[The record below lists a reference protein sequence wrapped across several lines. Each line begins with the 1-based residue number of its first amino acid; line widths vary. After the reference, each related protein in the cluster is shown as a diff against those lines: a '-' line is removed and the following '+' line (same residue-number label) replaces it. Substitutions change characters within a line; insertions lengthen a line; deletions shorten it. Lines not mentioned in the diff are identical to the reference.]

1 MVPAAGVE
9 PARYRYHR
17 ILSPARL
24 PIPSFRHMQNG
35 VCRAANTLLK
45 QYTLFNV
52 KMQHFFFAKDG
63 FLRRY
68 PAVFYRQLSKTM
80 KFFNGVMKRKSD
92 GWFSEAGK
100 SLLFWTSRGCFFAL
114 LDSRCGFLGMLIFFG
129 EILFWIYRRQ
139 PTWMKRFILS
149 KIPSSVVISSVAFWF
164 CSVSLCET
172 RIRLSY
178 FEVWHSFL

>member
-1 MVPAAGVE
+1 MRGFGTFLIWPAGRDSNPRSSESESAALSNCATGGCLKCRTIEKHSPKQVLSLVPEAGVE

-92 GWFSEAGK
+92 G
-100 SLLFWTSRGCFFAL
+100 
-114 LDSRCGFLGMLIFFG
+114 
-129 EILFWIYRRQ
+129 
-139 PTWMKRFILS
+139 
-149 KIPSSVVISSVAFWF
+149 
-164 CSVSLCET
+164 
-172 RIRLSY
+172 
-178 FEVWHSFL
+178 